1 MLEPTPEQ
9 QAIIDFAKNESRSIL
24 INALAGSA
32 KTTTLVMIANAL
44 PVQPVL
50 SLAFNKK
57 IAEEMSE
64 RLPSHA
70 TCRTM
75 NSIGHRIW
83 ATACAKRIT
92 INPRKNYEIL
102 KANVEGLGKAE
113 RKEAYESFSGTLR
126 ALTTA
131 KRVGYIPKGKFSHAK
146 ALAEEGGF
154 FEELEEEPTQ
164 AQKALI
170 SQSLC
175 DSISCAYSGEL
186 DYDDQLYMPTLFGGS
201 FPRFPLV
208 LVDEA
213 QDLSPINHAMLR
225 KLVTSRIIAVGDPYQ
240 SIYGFRGAVQGG
252 MASLRSTFDCQEFT
266 LSRSFRCPQ
275 AIVRAARFRVP
286 HMNWHRQGGRVE
298 RLSSLSIE
306 DIPEGATFLCRN
318 NAPLFSL
325 ALRLLT
331 AGRGCNLVGSDLGP
345 GLVKTLKK
353 LGPPELS
360 QKEAL
365 HAIEQWKVE
374 RLAKAKD
381 KHAVEDK
388 AECLRVFVEF
398 GETLGG
404 AIAYCEGIFKSK
416 GTIQLLS
423 IHKAKGLE
431 WNTVYHLDPWR
442 IPSAYAET
450 KEALA
455 QEWNLK
461 YVAITRAKEAYF
473 EIDSGDIRDGASHRD
488 SNRDN
493 TSNNDVGANVRLH
506 QTSTVEG

>member
-1 MLEPTPEQ
+1 MEPTPEQ
-9 QAIIDFAKNESRSIL
+9 QAIIAFAKNDSRSML

-32 KTTTLVMIANAL
+32 KTTTLVMIADAL
-44 PVQPVL
+44 PVQPIL

-64 RLPSHA
+64 RLPSHT

-83 ATACAKRIT
+83 ATTCAKRIT
-92 INPRKNYEIL
+92 MNPRKNYEIL
-102 KANVEGLGKAE
+102 KANVESLGREE
-113 RKEAYESFSGTLR
+113 RKQAYEEFSEILKGVVQ
-126 ALTTA
+126 A
-131 KRVGYIPKGKFSHAK
+131 KREGAIPAGKFYHAK
-146 ALAEEGGF
+146 PLVTEEAFWETFDEAPSALD
-154 FEELEEEPTQ
+154 
-164 AQKALI
+164 KALI

-175 DSISCAYSGEL
+175 DSISRSYSGEL
-186 DYDDQLYMPTLFGGS
+186 DFDDQLYMPTLFGGS

-225 KLVTSRIIAVGDPYQ
+225 KLVTGRIIAVGDPWQ
-240 SIYGFRGAVQGG
+240 SIYGFRGAVQEG
-252 MASLRSTFDCQEFT
+252 MAGLRKAFSCQEFT
-266 LSRSFRCPQ
+266 LSTSFRCPQ
-275 AIVRAARFRVP
+275 VIVHAARFRVP
-286 HMNWHRQGGRVE
+286 HMNWHRKGGHVE
-298 RLSSLSIE
+298 VLRTLSIE
-306 DIPEGATFLCRN
+306 EIPEGATFLCRN

-353 LGPPELS
+353 LGPPELT
-360 QKEAL
+360 QKEAF
-365 HAIEQWKVE
+365 HAIEQWKAE
-374 RLAKAKD
+374 RLVRAKD

-388 AECLRVFVEF
+388 AECLRVFVDF
-398 GETLGG
+398 GSTLGV
-404 AIAYCEGIFKSK
+404 ATAYCEGIFKSK
-416 GTIQLLS
+416 GNIQLLS

-473 EIDSGDIRDGASHRD
+473 EIDSGDVKDASVSHSLHRANSEREVAD
-488 SNRDN
+488 S
-493 TSNNDVGANVRLH
+493 
-506 QTSTVEG
+506 